1 MSSAEESTSMG
12 TESDQAW
19 PIGVRM
25 LVSPGPVMVKQIPGL
40 PVTRA

>member
-1 MSSAEESTSMG
+1 MG

-19 PIGVRM
+19 PMGVRM
-25 LVSPGPVMVKQIPGL
+25 LVSPGPVMVKQTPGL